1 MSGAYSRSSGLIQR
15 RTAAVSST
23 PETNDEKEE
32 KLNSGEGDEDLDSKE
47 TRLTL
52 MEEVLLLG
60 LKDREGYTSF
70 WNDCI
75 SSGLRGCIL
84 IELSLRGRV
93 ELEKAG
99 MRRRSLTNR
108 KVICK
113 NDQPTGDVL
122 LDEAL
127 RHIKETQ
134 PPETVQS
141 WIEYL
146 SGETW
151 NPLKLRYQLRNVRE
165 RLAKNLVEKGVCTT
179 EKQNFLLFDMT
190 THPLTDNV
198 VKQRLIKRVQDSVL
212 SRWTNDAHRMDRR
225 MLSLIYLAHSS
236 DVLEN
241 AFAPLSD
248 DDYEVAMKRVRE
260 LLDLDFDAES
270 MKEGTNELMWAV
282 ISAMS
287 K

>member
-1 MSGAYSRSSGLIQR
+1 MATRRTGQLVQRSTASSGI
-15 RTAAVSST
+15 S
-23 PETNDEKEE
+23 PEDNPDIEGNEGYESDEE
-32 KLNSGEGDEDLDSKE
+32 SGDRKE

-75 SSGLRGCIL
+75 SSGLRGCMM
-84 IELSLRGRV
+84 IELGLRGRI
-93 ELEKAG
+93 ELEKTG
-99 MRRRSLTNR
+99 MRRKSMLNR
-108 KVICK
+108 RVLCK
-113 NDQPTGDVL
+113 SDNLTGDVL

-127 RHIKETQ
+127 KHIKETD
-134 PPETVQS
+134 PPDTAQN
-141 WIEYL
+141 WIELL

-165 RLAKNLVEKGVCTT
+165 RLAKNLVEKGVLTT

-190 THPLTDNV
+190 THPLVDSV
-198 VKQRLIKRVQDSVL
+198 SKQRVIKKVQDAVLSKWVNDPFRMDKRV
-212 SRWTNDAHRMDRR
+212 
-225 MLSLIYLAHSS
+225 LSLIYLAHSS

-248 DDYEVAMKRVRE
+248 DDYELAMKRVRDLLE
-260 LLDLDFDAES
+260 LEPEEQAQ
-270 MKEGTNELMWAV
+270 KPNANEVMWCV
-282 ISAMS
+282 ISAFI